1 MAGDVAAT
9 RAKVQQYLTRNFSEV
24 TVDSDGDYSLRKGS
38 TRIFVSTRTHDDND
52 WTWVTLQVPL
62 LLHVE
67 ETPAVFEYVALHSD
81 DYIFGHLSAT
91 RSGEDLSIFFTHS
104 LLGDY
109 LDEDELVRAV
119 GGMLFV
125 ADEIDDE
132 LEKQFG
138 GRRFH
143 DE

>member
-1 MAGDVAAT
+1 MTHRKPG
-9 RAKVQQYLTRNFSEV
+9 RA
-24 TVDSDGDYSLRKGS
+24 
-38 TRIFVSTRTHDDND
+38 
-52 WTWVTLQVPL
+52 
-62 LLHVE
+62 
-67 ETPAVFEYVALHSD
+67 
-81 DYIFGHLSAT
+81 
-91 RSGEDLSIFFTHS
+91 IFFTHS

-119 GGMLFV
+119 TGMLVV